1 MVSDCYALISIVD
14 CYALISIVEVAK
26 PLRRALEPYAKFH
39 ELNTD
44 FYYDKNAIQCN
55 M

>member
-1 MVSDCYALISIVD
+1 MVSDCYALISIF
-14 CYALISIVEVAK
+14 EVAK
-26 PLRRALEPYAKFH
+26 PLRTALELYAKFH

-44 FYYDKNAIQCN
+44 FYDDKNAIECN